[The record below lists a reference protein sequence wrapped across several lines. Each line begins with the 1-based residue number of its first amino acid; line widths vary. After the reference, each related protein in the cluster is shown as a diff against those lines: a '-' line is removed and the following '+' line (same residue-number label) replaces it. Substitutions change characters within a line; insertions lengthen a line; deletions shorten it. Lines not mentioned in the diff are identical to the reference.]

1 VFSVVRQP
9 RWIGL
14 ALVAILIAALC
25 LLAAR
30 WQWHRREARL
40 AHNAIVT
47 SHLQAD
53 PVVPQRVLAVDQPL
67 AATAEYT
74 LVTMAG
80 TWDVQ
85 HEVLVRNHLG
95 RAGYDVITPF
105 VPDTGPALLV
115 DRGWI
120 APSNA
125 GAGTAPTIPQP
136 TSGGSDTVTVVARL
150 RLSEPPRGAAGLPTG
165 QVYAI
170 DAPTIAAGL
179 PYPAYGAYGELVSQD
194 PPPPPGLTLPDAPDL
209 GTGTHLIY
217 AIQWTCFALIA
228 LIGYVVLVRREVI
241 ERRGRVSA
249 EQPVPTA

>member
-14 ALVAILIAALC
+14 ALVAIVIAALC

-30 WQWHRREARL
+30 WQWHRRESRL

-47 SHLQAD
+47 SHLHAD
-53 PVVPQRVLAVDQPL
+53 PVVPPRVLAAGQPL
-67 AATAEYT
+67 TPTAEYT

-85 HEVLVRNHLG
+85 HQVLVRNHLG
-95 RAGYDVITPF
+95 RAGYDVITPL
-105 VPDTGPALLV
+105 VPDAGPALLV

-120 APSNA
+120 APSAA
-125 GAGTAPTIPQP
+125 GAETAPTIPPP

-150 RLSEPPRGAAGLPTG
+150 RLSETPRSAAGLPSG

-170 DAPTIAAGL
+170 DVPTIADGL
-179 PYPAYGAYGELVSQD
+179 PYPVFDAYGELVNQNPA
-194 PPPPPGLTLPDAPDL
+194 PPSGLTLPDAPDL
-209 GTGTHLIY
+209 GTGPHLIY

-241 ERRGRVSA
+241 ERRARVSDD
-249 EQPVPTA
+249 QPVPTR